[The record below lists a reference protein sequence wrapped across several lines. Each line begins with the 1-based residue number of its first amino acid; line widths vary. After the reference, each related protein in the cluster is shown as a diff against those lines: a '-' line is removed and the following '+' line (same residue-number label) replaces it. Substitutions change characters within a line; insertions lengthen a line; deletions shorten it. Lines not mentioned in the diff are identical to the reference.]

1 MGRILK
7 DHGGSAN
14 MSNNFHEF
22 NEDDLIESCIES
34 SEVYRGF
41 FFSVSR
47 DRVSQID
54 GSMHQR
60 EYIKHPG
67 AAAIIPIDDHGRVL
81 VERQFRYA
89 PRAVFTEFPAG
100 KRDPGEATI
109 ETAVRELA
117 EEAGYQAQ
125 AWAFLTRIYPAIGFA
140 DELMDIWL
148 CKGLS
153 PVEQRLD
160 EGERLQLHWV
170 SIGNLLE
177 AIAKH
182 QLPDVKTQIASL
194 WLARIHDGLA
204 EWPTFHAASY
214 WKDNPPI

>member
-1 MGRILK
+1 M
-7 DHGGSAN
+7 
-14 MSNNFHEF
+14 
-22 NEDDLIESCIES
+22 LIFDRSKEVSLEERCVS
-34 SEVYRGF
+34 SEEVFKGH

-47 DRVSQID
+47 DRVSQVD

-67 AAAIIPIDDHGRVL
+67 AAAIIPINDHGQVL

-89 PRAVFTEFPAG
+89 PRAIFTEFPAG

-170 SIGNLLE
+170 TLESLLE
-177 AIAKH
+177 AIAQH

-194 WLARIHDGLA
+194 WLARIHDGSA
-204 EWPTFHAASY
+204 EWPTFHPASY